1 MFKATLRGRAITLSK
16 TLLTAG
22 LLGGAALL
30 GSPAKAGLID
40 TNSCSFGADTT
51 HPLCN
56 SYSWGPDYMQLGD
69 KIFRFDPTLSN
80 FQGTSGTL
88 NFTNTSS
95 NLWTVNLDFD
105 PATSI
110 LTQGQYAYSL
120 SIDPLTSGGRQFALV
135 DLDST
140 CNSLQSGDSCTVNK
154 FLNGATTAALSS
166 PSGDPDGPVAISG
179 TTVQVIDTF
188 STAGQGTLDSI
199 SNNFSQ
205 TRETTPGPLPLLGAG
220 AAFGF
225 SRQLRKRIRKYTL
238 A

>member
-1 MFKATLRGRAITLSK
+1 MLNNPKGRVSTLYKS
-16 TLLTAG
+16 LLTAG

-30 GSPAKAGLID
+30 SSPAEAALIP

-51 HPLCN
+51 HLKCN
-56 SYSWGPDYMQLGD
+56 SYNWVDDYMQLGD
-69 KIFRFDPTLSN
+69 KIFRFDPDPSN

-88 NFTNTSS
+88 NFTNTSP

-110 LTQGQYAYSL
+110 PTQGQYAYSL

-154 FLNGATTAALSS
+154 FLNGATTAALASL
-166 PSGDPDGPVAISG
+166 SGGPNGPIAISG

-188 STAGQGTLDSI
+188 STGGEGTLDSI